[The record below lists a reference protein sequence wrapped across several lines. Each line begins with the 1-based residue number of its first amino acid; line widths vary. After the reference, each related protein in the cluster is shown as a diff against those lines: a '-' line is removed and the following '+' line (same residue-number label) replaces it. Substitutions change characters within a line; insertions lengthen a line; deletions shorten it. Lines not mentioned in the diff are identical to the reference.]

1 MGYQI
6 YKVGHR
12 WGGYGV
18 PAYCEHPDCKEE
30 IDRGMSFAC
39 GGEPFCEYGC
49 DKYFCGK
56 HLKYT
61 CVIELYEEDHECDEK
76 ENECE
81 IRELCEA
88 CSTGKGEFD
97 YKPEHPTWVKHLLKD
112 KSWAKW
118 RKENPEEVKELKLLQ
133 PPLTIPI

>member
-18 PAYCEHPDCKEE
+18 PSYCEHPDCSEE
-30 IDRGMSFAC
+30 IDRGMAHAC
-39 GGEPFCEYGC
+39 GGEPFSEIGC

-56 HLKYT
+56 HLVLAGFDLDNLPCKHIKK
-61 CVIELYEEDHECDEK
+61 CKCECGFV
-76 ENECE
+76 CE
-81 IRELCEA
+81 RCA
-88 CSTGKGEFD
+88 AGESPFD

-118 RKENPEEVKELKLLQ
+118 RKENPQEVKELRAALRPKL
-133 PPLTIPI
+133 